1 MAQDDEPGDP
11 DYRFT
16 LANERTFLAWIRTSL
31 GLLAGAVAIGQLRD
45 PFGSL
50 DVDLSLALC
59 LAGLALVLAV
69 GAYPHWRS
77 TDRAMHA
84 HRPLPRTALVPV
96 LAAGTV
102 AVAVIVTIAIVLG

>member
-1 MAQDDEPGDP
+1 MTQDEEPSDP

-16 LANERTFLAWIRTSL
+16 LANERTFLAWVRTAL
-31 GLLAGAVAIGQLRD
+31 GLLAGAVAIGQLSD
-45 PFGSL
+45 PFGSN
-50 DVDLSLALC
+50 DVDVALALC
-59 LAGLALVLAV
+59 LTGLSLVLAV

-96 LAAGTV
+96 LALGTV
-102 AVAVIVTIAIVLG
+102 VVAVIVTIGIIRG